1 MGHEFEALSSK
12 VIDVALAVHK
22 ELGPGFLESVYE
34 NAVKVGLQHRA
45 ISFEYQKIVP
55 IYFEQENVGVHRV
68 DLIVERQLIIE
79 LKAVKELEDIHFAQ
93 LRSYLR
99 ATGLQVG
106 LLMNFN
112 APTLTI
118 KRVVL
123 QTARRN

>member
-12 VIDVALAVHK
+12 VIDVALTVHK

-34 NAVKVGLQHRA
+34 NAVKVGLQHRT

-55 IYFEQENVGVHRV
+55 IYFEQEKVGVHRV

-79 LKAVKELEDIHFAQ
+79 LKAVKELEDIYFAQ

-112 APTLTI
+112 APRLLI
-118 KRVVL
+118 KRVV
-123 QTARRN
+123 N

>member
-1 MGHEFEALSSK
+1 M
-12 VIDVALAVHK
+12 IDVALAVHK

-34 NAVKVGLQHRA
+34 NAVKVGLQHRT
-45 ISFEYQKIVP
+45 ISFEYQKIVR
-55 IYFEQENVGVHRV
+55 IYFEQEKVGVHRV
-68 DLIVERQLIIE
+68 DLIVERQLIVE